1 MFIDLTEEQHALRA
15 RLRTYLAEVLPP
27 AERAILLRERHGVVY
42 RELIRRL
49 GRDGWLGL
57 GFPTRFGGGGLGP
70 VEQQIFVNE
79 AARADVPLPAV
90 TLQTVAPT
98 LLAHGSPE
106 QQEFFLP
113 RILAGELHFAI
124 GYTEPEAG
132 TDLAAL
138 RTRAV
143 RDGDAYVV
151 DGQKTFTTGAHA
163 ADYLWLACRTDP
175 GAPRHHGLSILIVD
189 TKDPGYSWTPII
201 TCDGA
206 HHVNTVYLTGVR
218 VPVARRVGA
227 ENDGWRLLTTQLNHE
242 RVMLGPAGRL
252 GAVGERVHDWA
263 YSRSLLEAPDV
274 RRVLARVAA
283 CQRINELLNWS
294 ATGDEPNAADASVTK
309 VFSSEW
315 LLRISQ
321 ELEEVVWRRG
331 DPADPATAELLTW
344 LDVQVKRN
352 LVLTFGGGVN
362 EIQRE
367 LIASAGLGLPRVP
380 R

>member
-1 MFIDLTEEQHALRA
+1 MYIDLTEEQHALRA

-113 RILAGELHFAI
+113 RILTGELHFAI

-315 LLRISQ
+315 LLRLSQ